1 MWLQDNGS
9 ICIYMYM
16 HVCPSVHHVGIY
28 EDDMRGIR
36 SRKAKAML
44 AAVKEC
50 IAQRW
55 DLNQLNKNGVS
66 LLHIAAANGYY
77 QICRL
82 LLDAGAHLHIL
93 DDLGYTALHM
103 AAKYNQVHIYISVF
117 VCTCMWSGS
126 AR

>member
-1 MWLQDNGS
+1 
-9 ICIYMYM
+9 
-16 HVCPSVHHVGIY
+16 
-28 EDDMRGIR
+28 MRGIR

-55 DLNQLNKNGVS
+55 DLNQLNKDGVS

-93 DDLGYTALHM
+93 DDLGYTALHV
-103 AAKYNQVHIYISVF
+103 AAKYNQVHTYINTLVHVHVCDLKMYICSVCDF
-117 VCTCMWSGS
+117 WM
-126 AR
+126 